1 MTMISTKISAT
12 ISAKRSRIISSGNL
26 FTLMF
31 IATGLLIS
39 TACSDSSKTNN
50 KQSGKTERASAT
62 NLSPLAGA
70 SQAEWIETSAAGIKW
85 WVPSAWEVGPPKPMR
100 VGTYFAQPV
109 GDDTEPAEMKVN
121 FFGAGQG
128 GDVAG
133 NIKRWEGQFTLETDS
148 LAKGQA
154 AALDTIVNGVKTT
167 MVELSGVFLSSAS
180 PMSTVFTRKHGF
192 IMFAAIVFAPEGAV
206 FFKMTGPAA
215 TMEANRELFR
225 QSVGSIQ
232 PL

>member
-1 MTMISTKISAT
+1 MTIISTKRSQKISGINLFAVMLLVSATLMISA
-12 ISAKRSRIISSGNL
+12 
-26 FTLMF
+26 
-31 IATGLLIS
+31 
-39 TACSDSSKTNN
+39 ACSDSSNSEN
-50 KQSGKTERASAT
+50 KASQKEERALAD
-62 NLSPLAGA
+62 NLTPLIDEV
-70 SQAEWIETSAAGIKW
+70 QADWVEAKAAGIKW
-85 WVPSAWEVGPPKPMR
+85 WVPSAWEVGPPRPMR

-109 GDDTEPAEMKVN
+109 ADDTEPAEMKVN

-128 GDVAG
+128 GNVAQ
-133 NIKRWEGQFTLETDS
+133 NIKRWEGQFTAATDS

-154 AALDTIVNGVKTT
+154 AVIDTMVNGVKTT
-167 MVELSGVFLSSAS
+167 LVELSGVFLSSAS

-192 IMFAAIVFAPEGAV
+192 IMFGAIVLAPEGPV